1 MTSPRPRKPREPWP
15 PAEVG
20 EDALESL
27 LDGNPPEKLVAFAFD
42 ARAAGHPAHALPYL
56 FRGLAHLNEVVARDA
71 EAATS
76 LAPAIQDLTN
86 EAVRAA
92 AALGDDEALRS
103 TLPASPTPG
112 DVAWRAHELLLAR
125 ASGLAVAW
133 FERARG
139 MVTDPVARGE
149 HLVRFGPQEV
159 AARARAKRPD
169 RGFAAELFDV
179 ATAARKALSPGDPA
193 FAIRVIELDA
203 LIRAARRGLAA
214 G

>member
-1 MTSPRPRKPREPWP
+1 
-15 PAEVG
+15 
-20 EDALESL
+20 
-27 LDGNPPEKLVAFAFD
+27 
-42 ARAAGHPAHALPYL
+42 
-56 FRGLAHLNEVVARDA
+56 
-71 EAATS
+71 
-76 LAPAIQDLTN
+76 
-86 EAVRAA
+86 
-92 AALGDDEALRS
+92 
-103 TLPASPTPG
+103 
-112 DVAWRAHELLLAR
+112 
-125 ASGLAVAW
+125 
-133 FERARG
+133 